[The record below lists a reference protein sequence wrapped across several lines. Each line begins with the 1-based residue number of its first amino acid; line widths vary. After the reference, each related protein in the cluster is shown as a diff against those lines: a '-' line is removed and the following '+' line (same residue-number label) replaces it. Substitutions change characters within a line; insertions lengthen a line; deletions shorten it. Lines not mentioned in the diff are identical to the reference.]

1 MTIGSRTE
9 RLNGHIGTET
19 RPRLLREAAVGD
31 IAQWGNPD
39 AATPRVGRR
48 FSDCKPLFLAK
59 KQMTVTKKKAPANYV
74 PAAAVIRRERAL
86 SGFTG
91 CKGCVGGLASQ
102 K

>member
-1 MTIGSRTE
+1 MG
-9 RLNGHIGTET
+9 
-19 RPRLLREAAVGD
+19 LRHGPYTYWRQKSG
-31 IAQWGNPD
+31 IMHKGGNPD

-86 SGFTG
+86 SGMTG
-91 CKGCVGGLASQ
+91 RKGRVGGFVSLE
-102 K
+102 